1 MSVRV
6 KKRQALG
13 DRGAQMLMRPTQPKL
28 RIGVIGNE
36 AVTEH
41 GMGSGLTVAEI
52 ATIHEFG
59 TQRIPRRSWL
69 RDYVDGN
76 KARIEVMLR
85 NVAKRGFIAG
95 LGSTLETFGVVMV
108 GEIQDRI
115 SDRIPPPLS
124 SRTKSRKGSDVPLV
138 DTGQLRSSITYQVVQ

>member
-6 KKRQALG
+6 KKRQVLG

-41 GMGSGLTVAEI
+41 GMGSELTVAEI